1 MSSGIGGNWFNTIVS
16 LAGVAA
22 AAFTGGASLVA
33 TQALT
38 QVATQAFSQAATQVL
53 GQVAGNIVSNAFSQL
68 VQEGF
73 KELEGWGSQ
82 VVSDAANG
90 MLHALNNQGT
100 NGAYTGDV
108 DRAQNQ
114 LVDAFAQ
121 NIQQNQDAALSIAQM
136 GQQQDKDGGAT
147 NAKGKGSWLWAL
159 AKVMGEKIDESADK
173 MIDMANKVNADGK
186 NASASTNFQVASQ
199 EFGLIMNSITTA
211 IKSIGEGLQTAARK
225 Q

>member
-1 MSSGIGGNWFNTIVS
+1 MSSGIGGNWLNTIVS

-38 QVATQAFSQAATQVL
+38 QLATQAFSQAATQVL
-53 GQVAGNIVSNAFSQL
+53 GQAMGSIVSDAFSSMLTEGFSQL
-68 VQEGF
+68 EGF
-73 KELEGWGSQ
+73 GSQ
-82 VVSDAANG
+82 AVSDAANG
-90 MLHALNNQGT
+90 FLHALNNQGS
-100 NGAYTGDV
+100 NGGYTGDV

-114 LVDAFAQ
+114 LADAFAQ
-121 NIQQNQDAALSIAQM
+121 NIQQNQSAAESIAQM

-147 NAKGKGSWLWAL
+147 SAKGKGSWLWAL
-159 AKVMGEKIDESADK
+159 AKVMGEKIDESANK
-173 MIDMANKVNADGK
+173 MIDMANKVNADGQ

-199 EFGLIMNSITTA
+199 EFGLIMNAITTA

>member
-121 NIQQNQDAALSIAQM
+121 NIQQNQDAALAIAQM

>member
-73 KELEGWGSQ
+73 SALEGWGSQ
-82 VVSDAANG
+82 VVNDAANG

-121 NIQQNQDAALSIAQM
+121 NIQQNQDAALAIAQM

-147 NAKGKGSWLWAL
+147 SAKGKGSWLWAL